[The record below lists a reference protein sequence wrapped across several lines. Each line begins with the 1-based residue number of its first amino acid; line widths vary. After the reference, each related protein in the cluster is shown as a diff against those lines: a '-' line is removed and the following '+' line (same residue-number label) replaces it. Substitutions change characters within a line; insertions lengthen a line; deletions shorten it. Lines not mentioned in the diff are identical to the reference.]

1 MSVAPVSA
9 SPRPLL
15 VVLGCGFTGSAA
27 ARLAIDQ
34 GRRVIGTLRH
44 ASEPGR
50 AVPQEVELHVAPA
63 LTADLVEAIVPHG
76 AEVLVTFPPD
86 GLTDARVAPSLGRA
100 RSIAYISTT
109 GGYGDHRG
117 HVDEETPVDPSSP
130 RAATRLEAERV
141 WRAAGA
147 VVLRAAG
154 IYGPGRGLHR
164 RLLAGTYRVPG
175 DGSRVVSR
183 VHVEDLARLALAAL
197 ERGSPGEVFVVADD
211 TPVPQIV
218 AVRGLC
224 AMLGV
229 EVPASVPLEEAAE
242 TLRHDRVVDNHRV
255 RERLGVTLRFPSW
268 REGFAHCL
276 AVEENGQRAGG

>member
-1 MSVAPVSA
+1 
-9 SPRPLL
+9 
-15 VVLGCGFTGSAA
+15 VLGCGFTGSAA
-27 ARLAIDQ
+27 ARLALDQ
-34 GRRVIGTLRH
+34 GRRVIGTVRH
-44 ASEPGR
+44 GNDPGR
-50 AVPQEVELHVAPA
+50 SVPPEIELTVAST
-63 LTADLVEAIVPHG
+63 LTPDLMDAIVPPG

-86 GLTDARVAPSLGRA
+86 GVTDARIAPCLGRA
-100 RSIAYISTT
+100 RSIVYISTT
-109 GGYGDHRG
+109 GVYGDHRG
-117 HVDEETPVDPSSP
+117 HVDEETPVDPSSA
-130 RAATRLEAERV
+130 RAASRLEAERV
-141 WRAAGA
+141 WRAVGA

-175 DGSRVVSR
+175 DGGRVVSR
-183 VHVEDLARLALAAL
+183 VHVEDLARIALAAL
-197 ERGSPGEVFVVADD
+197 ERGAAGDVFVVADD

-242 TLRHDRVVDNHRV
+242 TLRHDRAVDNRRV

-276 AVEENGQRAGG
+276 AVERGDQRAGG

>member
-1 MSVAPVSA
+1 MSA
-9 SPRPLL
+9 SPRPPLI
-15 VVLGCGFTGSAA
+15 VLGCGFTGSAA
-27 ARLAIDQ
+27 ARLALDQ
-34 GRRVIGTLRH
+34 GRRVIGTVRH
-44 ASEPGR
+44 ADEPGR
-50 AVPQEVELHVAPA
+50 NVPPAVELRVASTLTPA
-63 LTADLVEAIVPHG
+63 LIDAVVPPD

-86 GLTDARVAPSLGRA
+86 GATDARIAPCLGRA

-109 GGYGDHRG
+109 GVYGDHRG
-117 HVDEETPVDPSSP
+117 RVGEETPVDVSSP
-130 RAATRLEAERV
+130 RAAVRLDAERA

-164 RLLAGTYRVPG
+164 RLLAGTYRIPG

-183 VHVEDLARLALAAL
+183 VHVEDLARIALAAL

-242 TLRHDRVVDNHRV
+242 TLRHDRAVDNRRV

-276 AVEENGQRAGG
+276 AVEQTGQRAGG

>member
-1 MSVAPVSA
+1 MSA
-9 SPRPLL
+9 SPRPPLI
-15 VVLGCGFTGSAA
+15 VLGCGFTGSAA
-27 ARLAIDQ
+27 ARLALDQ
-34 GRRVIGTLRH
+34 GRRVIGTVRH
-44 ASEPGR
+44 ADEPGR
-50 AVPQEVELHVAPA
+50 NVPPAVELRVAST
-63 LTADLVEAIVPHG
+63 LTPDLMDAVMPPD

-86 GLTDARVAPSLGRA
+86 GATDARIASCLGRA

-109 GGYGDHRG
+109 GVYGDHRG
-117 HVDEETPVDPSSP
+117 RVDEETPVDVSSP
-130 RAATRLEAERV
+130 RAALRLDAERA

-164 RLLAGTYRVPG
+164 RILAGTYRVPG

-183 VHVEDLARLALAAL
+183 VHVEDLARIALTAL

-242 TLRHDRVVDNHRV
+242 TLRHDRAVDNRRV

-276 AVEENGQRAGG
+276 AVEQTGQRAGG